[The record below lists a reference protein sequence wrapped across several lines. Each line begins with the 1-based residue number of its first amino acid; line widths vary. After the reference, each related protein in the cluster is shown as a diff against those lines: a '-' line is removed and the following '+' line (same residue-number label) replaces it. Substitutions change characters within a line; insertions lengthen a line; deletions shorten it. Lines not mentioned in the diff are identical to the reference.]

1 MGDIENSE
9 EKHGASEDSRGKVIM
24 VPVKEESRIA
34 RETKKTTIEE
44 VRTMTVTN
52 ETGRQPRGILTTMTL
67 ALPKDTNPVGNIFG
81 GWVLAQMDIAGELMA
96 SEIARGSAVTV
107 TVDKM
112 VFKLPVHVGDT
123 ICIYAE
129 LLKVGNSS
137 MDIKLEVWAK
147 QLFGKYKAASHLVT
161 EGIFRYVA
169 IDDHGGPIR
178 VPDNPQVFDRSGN
191 TK

>member
-1 MGDIENSE
+1 MT
-9 EKHGASEDSRGKVIM
+9 
-24 VPVKEESRIA
+24 
-34 RETKKTTIEE
+34 ETDQ
-44 VRTMTVTN
+44 
-52 ETGRQPRGILTTMTL
+52 TGRQPHGTLAVMTL
-67 ALPKDTNPVGNIFG
+67 ALPKDTNPGGNIFG

-96 SEIARGSAVTV
+96 TEIAQGPTVTV

-112 VFKLPVHVGDT
+112 AFKLPVHVGDT

-129 LLKVGNSS
+129 LLRVGNSS
-137 MDIKLEVWAK
+137 MDIKLEVWAR
-147 QLFGKYKAASHLVT
+147 QLFGIYKAESHLVT

-169 IDDHGGPIR
+169 IDDHGRPHR